1 MSRTGRPR
9 EFDRVQAVHNAMRVF
24 WERGYENATLLELQ
38 EAMGGITAPS
48 FYNAFGS
55 KENLFREVVA
65 VYAEQEGS
73 GITKALSKA
82 KTARAAIESM
92 FREAIKLVA
101 SSRNPKGC
109 LVALGGINCS
119 EANSEITHF
128 MQELRRQRAEII
140 CSRLKRGV
148 SEGDLPTGFNVIGLA
163 DYITTVLDGICLQA
177 KDGASPKKLSQ
188 IAELAMSVWDATV
201 ENAAAKDKPESVIV

>member
-1 MSRTGRPR
+1 MKRTGRPR
-9 EFDRVQAVHNAMRVF
+9 EFDKEQAVHNAMRVF

-55 KENLFREVVA
+55 KENLFREAVA

-82 KTARAAIESM
+82 KTARSAIESM
-92 FREAIKLVA
+92 FREITKLVA
-101 SSRNPKGC
+101 NSRKPKGC
-109 LVALGGINCS
+109 LIALGGINCS

-128 MQELRRQRAEII
+128 LQELRRQRTEYIRT
-140 CSRLKRGV
+140 RLERGV
-148 SEGDLPTGFNVIGLA
+148 SEGDLPTGYDVVGLA
-163 DYITTVLDGICLQA
+163 DYITTVVDGICLQA
-177 KDGASPKKLSQ
+177 KDGATPKKLSR
-188 IAELAMSVWDATV
+188 IAELAMSVWDVTV
-201 ENAAAKDKPESVIV
+201 ETE